1 MARNARHISSPKNCL
16 NLFDKAKLSKDMKI
30 NNRWMKNVHQ
40 YSSKIM
46 VFTAIIL
53 LNLLSFQHY
62 ANAQS
67 DKKILF
73 EADGMTLKKAFE
85 SLEKLSGNNIAYNN
99 TQLDDQKRVYVSR
112 GLRSVNEILDL
123 LLKGLPFTYKSN
135 GAGNILITARNTATG
150 KLKGTVLDENNQPIP
165 AATIKIVELNIV
177 GQTNNNGEYNFNLAQ
192 GTYTVEA
199 RFISYEIAKRQQVKV
214 SNGGSTSVNFK
225 LVQADNSLD
234 EVVVTAL
241 GIKRQEKALGYA
253 VTKIDSNQLT
263 DAVSTNWTDALSGK
277 VAGLNLVRSN
287 SGPAGSNKIILRG
300 ENNLTG
306 DNEALIVLD
315 GVVIN
320 NSGGRRT
327 ANGSDG
333 VYGTGSDN
341 MPADYGS
348 TINDINPEDIESV
361 TILKGPGA
369 AALYG
374 QRGANGAI
382 IVTTK
387 SGNAKHKKVNI
398 KFTSNGSFEEVNRWP
413 DLQYEYGQGLD
424 GASYYSYGASADGA
438 STSGT
443 SSAYGPRFDGQM
455 FFQYDPVTQTV
466 GKTRTP
472 WVPYKNQIRDFFST
486 GENLTNSLSLD
497 GRYKNTTARFSITN
511 QNNTWIIPKTGVERT
526 TITLSTN
533 TDVTSKLKITTKV
546 NYGNRFSD
554 NLPGAGYGNQSLMYW
569 FIFWQPNASLDMI
582 KNYWAL
588 GKENLSIKYPFSSF
602 PENPYAVVDEFI
614 NKTGRNNVTA
624 NIQASYQFNKE
635 LSLLLRSSIDYSEER
650 RAQERPYDSGSR
662 LPQGSVRKQHIN
674 AQETNIDFLLRYDKK
689 INKDFSIN
697 ATLGGSELRNR
708 YNKSDLRADGLEIPN
723 IYELDNN
730 LYPLISIPDT
740 SKYRINSFYGVLST
754 NYKNYFYVEL
764 TGRKDWSSVLA
775 TATRTDNVGF
785 FYPAISTSFVLSEF
799 FKLPKVI
806 SFAKL
811 RASVSQVGSGGTT
824 PYRTAYTYSL
834 AANGTYP
841 DSSLVNPTILPNEN
855 LKPLKTTTYEVGT
868 EISLFKGRLGLDV
881 AVYAG
886 NTKNQIL
893 TRIVDRSSGYNQALI
908 NAGQVNNT
916 GVEVALNGTPIVT
929 KGGFK
934 WTMNATF
941 ASNSNIIKALTDSSI
956 ILRTGPVAGGQIVA
970 KVGGS
975 MGDLYGRGYVRDPQ
989 GNVVYDA
996 TTGFAKITND
1006 VVYLGNTMA
1015 KYKFSIGSTFG
1026 YRNLSLSVLFDA
1038 QVGAVAHSLLNYK
1051 MVEQGKLTSTLPGRY
1066 NGIVGEGVVQLADGS
1081 YVKNTTV
1088 AYDID
1093 EYYRSH
1099 MGADNAEGSTFSTD
1113 FIKFREASLNYKFNQ
1128 RFLKKI
1134 GLSSATFG
1142 LYGRNLFIW
1151 SPWPMFDPEFGTLSG
1166 SDIVTGFEIG
1176 QFPSTR
1182 TYGFNLSIGI

>member
-1 MARNARHISSPKNCL
+1 MLDTLQALKTVYS
-16 NLFDKAKLSKDMKI
+16 FDKVKLSKDMKI
-30 NNRWMKNVHQ
+30 NTRWIKIFHQ
-40 YSSKIM
+40 YPTRIM
-46 VFTAIIL
+46 VIMAVIM
-53 LNLLSFQHY
+53 LNLLSFSLNTY
-62 ANAQS
+62 AQS
-67 DKKILF
+67 DKKFLF
-73 EADGMTLKKAFE
+73 EADGITLKKAFE
-85 SLEKLSGNNIAYNN
+85 NLEKLSGNHIAYNN
-99 TQLDDQKRVYVSR
+99 NQLNDQKRVYVSR
-112 GLRSVNEILDL
+112 GTRSLFEILDL
-123 LLKGLPFTYKSN
+123 LLKGMPFTYKASST
-135 GAGNILITARNTATG
+135 GNIIITAKNTNTG
-150 KLKGTVLDENNQPIP
+150 KISGKVVDENNEPIP
-165 AATIKIVELNIV
+165 AATIKIVELNIL
-177 GQTNNNGEYNFNLAQ
+177 GQTNNNGEYNLNVAE
-192 GTYTVEA
+192 GIYTIEA
-199 RFISYEIAKRQQVKV
+199 RFISYEVARKQQVKV
-214 SNGGSTSVNFK
+214 NVGTTTRVNFK
-225 LVQADNSLD
+225 LVQADNSLN

-263 DAVSTNWTDALSGK
+263 EAVSTNWTDALSGK
-277 VAGLNLVRSN
+277 VAGLNLIRSN

-327 ANGSDG
+327 ANSSDG

-348 TINDINPEDIESV
+348 SINDINPEDIESV
-361 TILKGPGA
+361 TVLKGPGA

-382 IVTTK
+382 IITTK
-387 SGNAKHKKVNI
+387 SGSSKHKKVNI
-398 KFTSNGSFEEVNRWP
+398 RFTSNGSFEQVNRWP
-413 DLQYEYGQGLD
+413 DMQYEYGQGLD
-424 GASYYSYGASADGA
+424 GAAYYSYGASADGA

-455 FFQYDPVTQTV
+455 FFQYDPVTQTA

-472 WVPYKNQIRDFFST
+472 WVPYKNQIRDFFTT
-486 GENLTNSLSLD
+486 GDNLTNSLSLD
-497 GRYKNTTARFSITN
+497 GRYKNTTARFSVTN
-511 QNNTWIIPKTGVERT
+511 QNNTWIVPNTGIERT
-526 TITLSTN
+526 TLTLSTN
-533 TDVTSKLKITTKV
+533 TDVTSKLKIATKI

-569 FIFWQPNASLDMI
+569 FIFWQPNASLDWI
-582 KNYWAL
+582 KNYWAN
-588 GKENLSIKYPFSSF
+588 GQENKVIKYPFSSF
-602 PENPYAVVDEFI
+602 PENPYAVVNEFI
-614 NKTGRNNVTA
+614 NRTRRNNITA
-624 NIQASYQFNKE
+624 NIQASYQFTKE
-635 LSLLLRSSIDYSEER
+635 LSLLLRSSIDYSNER
-650 RAQERPYDSGSR
+650 RAQDRPYDAGSR
-662 LPQGSVRKQHIN
+662 LPKGSTRQQHIN

-689 INKDFSIN
+689 INKNFSIN
-697 ATLGGSELRNR
+697 ASFGGSELRNK
-708 YNKSDLRADGLEIPN
+708 YNKSDLRADGLIVPD
-723 IYELDNN
+723 IYELTNN

-740 SKYRINSFYGVLST
+740 SRYRINSFYGVLST
-754 NYKNYFYVEL
+754 NYKNYWYVEL

-799 FKLPKVI
+799 FKLPKAV

-834 AANGTYP
+834 ASNGTYP

-868 EISLFKGRLGLDV
+868 EVSLFKGRLGFDV

-893 TRIVDRSSGYNQALI
+893 TRIIDRSTGYNQALI
-908 NAGQVNNT
+908 NAGQVNNS
-916 GVEVALNGTPIVT
+916 GVEVALNGTPVVT
-929 KGGFK
+929 KSGFK
-934 WTMNATF
+934 WTVNATF
-941 ASNSNIIKALTDSSI
+941 ASNKNVIKALTDSSI

-1006 VVYLGNTMA
+1006 VVYLGNTMP
-1015 KYKFSIGSTFG
+1015 KYKFSIGSTFA
-1026 YRNLSLSVLFDA
+1026 YRNISLNVLFDA
-1038 QVGAVAHSLLNYK
+1038 QIGAVAHSLLNYK

-1066 NGIVGEGVVQLADGS
+1066 NGIIGNGVVQLADGS
-1081 YVKNTTV
+1081 YVPNTTV

-1099 MGADNAEGSTFSTD
+1099 AGTDNAEGSTFSTD
-1113 FIKFREASLNYKFNQ
+1113 FIKFREASLNYRFNP
-1128 RFLKKI
+1128 RFLKRI

-1142 LYGRNLFIW
+1142 VYGRNLFIW

-1182 TYGFNLSIGI
+1182 TFGFNLSIGI